1 MKDEFEKFRLRETKE
16 IPESTERILDLL
28 LLNTCDLKKIF

>member
-1 MKDEFEKFRLRETKE
+1 MQDELDKFRLKENKE